1 MAPVVIIGAGP
12 AGAAAALELSQ
23 HGADVV
29 LLEAADRVGG
39 LSRTDE
45 FRGARFDIGP
55 HRFFTKNREIQ
66 QLWRDALGADFRKVD
81 RLTRIFYGGKLFSYP
96 ISVGDTLKKVG
107 PLKAAEFFG
116 SYLAAR
122 LRVAV
127 ARREPTTFEQ
137 WVTDQ
142 FGRSLFEAFF
152 QTYTEKVWGIPCA
165 QISAEWAA
173 QRIKGLSLAEAVRNA
188 LFQSKSKAK
197 TLVEQFEYPRLG
209 AGTMYERMVE
219 LARDR
224 GAELLLRTRAVKIR
238 HEHGRAV
245 AVVARSEDGEREIPC
260 SHVLTSNPITEAAL
274 SCDPAP
280 PAEIAEAAGSLRFRC
295 HLSVHL
301 LAEGELFADQ
311 WIYVHAKEVVLGR
324 VANYANFSAD
334 MCATER
340 SANASAQRPA
350 MSDQRTTAG
359 ETPAPPGTSVRWPL
373 TAAVAAS
380 PITVEYFQFPDD
392 ALYANPSDEAV
403 IEHATRELQLMGIM
417 EPDQVID
424 GSIVRSRIAYPVMEI
439 GYLPHLEKLRAFL
452 ETIDNLQPIGRG
464 GMFKYNNQDHSIA
477 TGLLAARNV
486 LGAEHNVWDVN
497 IDAEYHEAGKA
508 E

>member
-12 AGAAAALELSQ
+12 AGAAAALELSK

-29 LLEAADRVGG
+29 LLEAEDRIGG
-39 LSRTDE
+39 LSRTYQ
-45 FRGARFDIGP
+45 FQGARFDIGP

-66 QLWRDALGADFRKVD
+66 QLWRDALGADFLKVD
-81 RLTRIFYGGKLFSYP
+81 RLTRIFYGGQFFHYP

-107 PLKAAEFFG
+107 PLKAAEFLV

-127 ARREPTTFEQ
+127 ARREPATFEQ

-165 QISAEWAA
+165 QISADWAA
-173 QRIKGLSLAEAVRNA
+173 QRIKGLSLAGAVRNA
-188 LFQSKSKAK
+188 LFPSKSKAK

-219 LARDR
+219 LAQDR
-224 GAELLLRTRAVKIR
+224 GAELLLRTTAISIR
-238 HEHGRAV
+238 REQGRAV
-245 AVVARSEDGEREIPC
+245 AVIVRSEDGEREIPC

-274 SCDPAP
+274 QCEPAP
-280 PAEIAEAAGSLRFRC
+280 PPEVIAAANSLRYRC

-301 LAEGELFADQ
+301 LAEGELFPDQ
-311 WIYVHAKEVVLGR
+311 WIYVHAREVVLGR
-324 VANYANFSAD
+324 AANYANFSPD
-334 MCATER
+334 MRAAPCR
-340 SANASAQRPA
+340 
-350 MSDQRTTAG
+350 AG
-359 ETPAPPGTSVRWPL
+359 TCAPPRVGADSSAT
-373 TAAVAAS
+373 AVAAS

-392 ALYANPSDEAV
+392 ELYLNPDDGAV
-403 IEHATRELQLMGIM
+403 IAHATHELRLMDIM
-417 EPDQVID
+417 DPDQVVD
-424 GSIVRSRIAYPVMEI
+424 GFVIRNPIAYPVLEI
-439 GYLPHLEKLRAFL
+439 GYAPHLEKLRAFL
-452 ETIDNLQPIGRG
+452 ETIENLQPIGRG

-477 TGLLAARNV
+477 TGLLAARNI
-486 LGAEHNVWDVN
+486 LGGEHDVWDVN
-497 IDAEYHEAGKA
+497 IDAEYHEEGRILPSAHIA
-508 E
+508 ST